1 MHPGQPA
8 VAYSIG
14 RPMGNAVRRNRIRRQ
29 LRARVQRDA
38 SLLDANRAY
47 LVSVH
52 PNSTNRDLADAL
64 SDCLRR
70 AVGM

>member
-1 MHPGQPA
+1 
-8 VAYSIG
+8 
-14 RPMGNAVRRNRIRRQ
+14 MGNAVRRNRIRRQ

-38 SLLDANRAY
+38 ALLDANRAY

-52 PNSTNRDLADAL
+52 PNGTERDFADAL

-70 AVGM
+70 SVGM